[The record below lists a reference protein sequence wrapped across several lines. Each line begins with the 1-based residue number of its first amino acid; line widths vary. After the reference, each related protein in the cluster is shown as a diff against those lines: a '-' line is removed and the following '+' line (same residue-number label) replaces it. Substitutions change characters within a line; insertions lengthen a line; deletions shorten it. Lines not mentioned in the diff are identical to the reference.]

1 MNSERLSL
9 FNKFFNEMNINQ
21 IKFITQIIK
30 LSSEKKRG
38 MIMAKAEEYKMF
50 QGCVIGNRIPFI
62 EASARKVFDKIGV
75 KTSEAPF
82 ACCPDPVGFNS
93 TDHLSW
99 VAMSARNLT
108 LAEAEGKDIISLCN
122 GCFQTLKLVNKEL
135 IHDDEQKAK
144 INEIL
149 KQIGREFKGT
159 SVVKHFVEVLYDSL
173 EAIKSNVT
181 KDLSNLKVACHTG
194 CHYMRPSEI
203 VETDDPMKPIKL
215 RAIVEAAGAIPVV
228 YEEEVLCCG
237 SGVGNTDE
245 ASAMQI
251 LANKLSG
258 AKKAGAEAL
267 VVNCP
272 ACFQQFD
279 SNQKK
284 AGEVAGDTFDLPVLY
299 VTELLALA
307 MGISADDMGLKFHR
321 VRTKSVLDKQGL

>member
-1 MNSERLSL
+1 
-9 FNKFFNEMNINQ
+9 
-21 IKFITQIIK
+21 
-30 LSSEKKRG
+30 
-38 MIMAKAEEYKMF
+38 MAKAEEYKMF

-75 KTSEAPF
+75 KTSEAAF

-99 VAMSARNLT
+99 VAMAARNLT

-135 IHDDEQKAK
+135 NHDDEQKAK

-149 KQIGREFKGT
+149 SQIGKEFKGT
-159 SVVKHFVEVLYDSL
+159 SEVKHFLEVLYDSI

-215 RAIVEAAGAIPVV
+215 RAVVEAAGAIPVE

-237 SGVGNTDE
+237 SGVGNAE
-245 ASAMQI
+245 EGPAMQI
-251 LANKLSG
+251 LANKLIG
-258 AKKAGAEAL
+258 AKKAGAEAII
-267 VVNCP
+267 VNCP

-284 AGEVAGDTFDLPVLY
+284 AGAVAGDTFGLPVLY
-299 VTELLALA
+299 ITELLALA
-307 MGISADDMGLKFHR
+307 MGINKDDIGIKFHR
-321 VRTKSVLDKQGL
+321 ARPKALLEKHGL